1 MVVGSWIS
9 WIGLRVLGQKMEVN
23 LFFWHK
29 VSMQVGQDWRVLAWL
44 EFALLE
50 SAEMVPQ
57 TLDQQIATELALT
70 TLPMIMVPLS

>member
-1 MVVGSWIS
+1 M
-9 WIGLRVLGQKMEVN
+9 
-23 LFFWHK
+23 
-29 VSMQVGQDWRVLAWL
+29 AWL